1 MEQSNMNELFTQA
14 LQTRFAH
21 TQENTPYQDEGEY
34 IRDLMSLVSLYLV
47 SAVSYKSACAEN
59 ARANGGAQNL
69 PGTAMSMEEAMC
81 YVGEY
86 PASLPPPAPEMLEV
100 FAAARAHIDSRAL
113 AAQQAGVLLHLE
125 RIRGLLQ
132 LSDFAF
138 FAMLCALSCALD
150 RGFERLFVS
159 LHGDMEL
166 PFPTLGAVQAC
177 YGFAH
182 PPKPEDWQGLL
193 DPASAAN
200 RLLFAPAPPGKPPLL
215 CPLALRPG
223 ILGYILHRPGFS
235 RELAACSTMLDAAQG
250 ADEPLFVEAQ
260 LGAARAAVEEMCRR
274 TEPRL
279 CILCGVPGSG
289 KKLTLQK
296 IAAEKQVRFL
306 LIRLEELG
314 NACEDIADEIT
325 ALSMLWGC
333 IPCFALE
340 EAKENTRFMRILG
353 ALSHRRI
360 GALLLT
366 TRLRSNI
373 VIEGTLVTRI
383 DYPAPN
389 LEQSLHF
396 WRLFSA
402 AYDTD
407 AAIDWAQ
414 LSAKYVLSPGQ
425 IRSALWGAADM
436 AKTKGTPVN
445 AKEIDDAILLGNTGR
460 LSEIADKI
468 NVFYTWD
475 DLVLGDAPKQ
485 MLKDICNRIKY
496 RHVVEA
502 QWGFGAKSA
511 YGTGI
516 SILLYGPP
524 GTGKTMSAQVIA
536 GELGLPIYRINLAQI
551 ISKYIGETAKNLD
564 TVFSEAKSSNVI
576 LFFDEA
582 DALFAKRTDVKNSND
597 RHANSESSYLLQK
610 IEEYTGISI
619 LATNLASNFDEAFRR
634 RINYMVNIHMPSPAQ
649 RLKLW
654 QNSIPERAPLSPDV
668 DLRLLADSLEFS
680 GSIIK
685 SAALQAAYFAASE
698 NTQISMSHITRAVR
712 RELQKLGKSEP
723 HFLQMYSDGGAE
735 ADQAVH

>member
-1 MEQSNMNELFTQA
+1 MEQSNMDELFTQA
-14 LQTRFAH
+14 LKTRFDS
-21 TQENTPYQDEGEY
+21 TQKNTPYQSEDEY
-34 IRDLMSLVSLYLV
+34 IRDLMSLISLHLV

-59 ARANGGAQNL
+59 ARADRGTQNL
-69 PGTAMSMEEAMC
+69 SGTAMSMEEAVC
-81 YVGEY
+81 YMGEY
-86 PASLPPPAPEMLEV
+86 PASLPRPVPELPEV
-100 FAAARAHIDSRAL
+100 FAAARTHIDSRAL
-113 AAQQAGVLLHLE
+113 AAQQAGMFLHLE
-125 RIRGLLQ
+125 RIRALLQ

-159 LHGDMEL
+159 LHGDVEL

-177 YGFAH
+177 YGLAH
-182 PPKPEDWQGLL
+182 PPRPEDWQSLL
-193 DPASAAN
+193 DPSSAEN
-200 RLLFAPAPPGKPPLL
+200 RLLFAPPSLGKPPLL
-215 CPLALRPG
+215 RPLALRPS
-223 ILGYILHRPGFS
+223 ILGYILHRPHFS
-235 RELAACSTMLDAAQG
+235 RELSACSTMLDGTQG

-260 LGAARAAVEEMCRR
+260 LGAARAAVEEMRR
-274 TEPRL
+274 RIEPRL
-279 CILCGVPGSG
+279 CILCGAPGSG

-296 IAAEKQVRFL
+296 IAAEKQMSFL
-306 LIRLEELG
+306 LVRLEELSD
-314 NACEDIADEIT
+314 ACEEIAEEIT
-325 ALSMLWGC
+325 VLSMFWGC
-333 IPCFALE
+333 IPCFILE
-340 EAKENTRFMRILG
+340 EAKGNTRFMRILG
-353 ALSHRRI
+353 ALSHHRI

-366 TRLRSNI
+366 TRLHSNI
-373 VIEGTLVTRI
+373 VIEGILVTRI
-383 DYPAPN
+383 DYSAPN

-396 WRLFSA
+396 WRLFSTA
-402 AYDTD
+402 HDTA
-407 AAIDWAQ
+407 AAIDWVQ
-414 LSAKYVLSPGQ
+414 LSAKYMLSPGQ
-425 IRSALWGAADM
+425 IKSALQGAADI
-436 AKTKGTPVN
+436 AKAKGAPMET
-445 AKEIDDAILLGNTGR
+445 KEIDDAILFGNTGR

-475 DLVLGDAPKQ
+475 DLVLGDVPKQ
-485 MLKDICNRIKY
+485 MLKDVCNRIKY

-502 QWGFGAKSA
+502 RWGFGAKSA

-582 DALFAKRTDVKNSND
+582 DALFAKRTDIKNSND

-649 RLKLW
+649 RLELW
-654 QNSIPERAPLSPDV
+654 RNSIPERALLSPDV
-668 DLRLLADSLEFS
+668 DLRLLADNLEFS

-723 HFLQMYSDGGAE
+723 HFLQMYSDGGTCYFS
-735 ADQAVH
+735 QK